1 MFSIIELDYW
11 KTPSRRLYV
20 CEKNQYEE
28 LTRQRDRKRLSLRR
42 KRAPSP
48 DDEDD
53 DDEDRLAK
61 IETTVGSV
69 GSNTYHLQL

>member
-11 KTPSRRLYV
+11 KTPSRHLYV

-48 DDEDD
+48 DDED
-53 DDEDRLAK
+53 EDSLLAK

-69 GSNTYHLQL
+69 GSNTYDLQL